1 MRQER
6 VLLVLAS
13 ASPTRLRVLRDA
25 GFDPLVAASG
35 VDENVDCPDTVS
47 TVSLLARRKALAVSD
62 RFERALVVG
71 CDTMLDFE
79 GRALGKPAGAAAA
92 ATLCRT
98 LSGNEALLHSGHFV
112 LDTRTG
118 LSAEG
123 VARTKVRFAVMTD
136 EEIAA
141 YVATGEPLAM
151 AGGFSI
157 DGYGAPFVEGIEG
170 DHTNVLG
177 ISLPTLRGLLA
188 SLDVAI
194 VDLWRPAL

>member
-1 MRQER
+1 
-6 VLLVLAS
+6 
-13 ASPTRLRVLRDA
+13 
-25 GFDPLVAASG
+25 
-35 VDENVDCPDTVS
+35 
-47 TVSLLARRKALAVSD
+47 
-62 RFERALVVG
+62 
-71 CDTMLDFE
+71 
-79 GRALGKPAGAAAA
+79 
-92 ATLCRT
+92 
-98 LSGNEALLHSGHFV
+98 
-112 LDTRTG
+112 
-118 LSAEG
+118 
-123 VARTKVRFAVMTD
+123 VMTD